1 MKLLRFGEPGSEKP
15 GAIDD
20 DGRIRDLS
28 AHIDDIGPAQLDDAT
43 LATLRAIDLKSL
55 PAVPAS
61 IRRGPPVNDI
71 RKVVCIGLN
80 YSDHAAESGLPIPE
94 EPVVFMK
101 ADTSIS
107 GPNDDVLMPL
117 VSRKLDWEV
126 ELGIIIGKQAH
137 YVEESEALDY
147 VAGYCVVNDV
157 SEREFQIEGT
167 GQWTKG
173 KSHDTFCP
181 VGPEL
186 TTRDEVADPQ
196 ALDLWLD
203 IDGKRM
209 QTGNT
214 SLMIFSVAHIISYL
228 SRYMTLRPGDLI
240 STGTPPGVGL
250 GFKPPRYLKAGEVMS
265 LGIQG
270 LGEIS
275 QKVAVH
281 PGSAKV

>member
-1 MKLLRFGEPGSEKP
+1 MKLLRFGESGFEKP
-15 GAIDD
+15 GALDE

-28 AHIDDIGPAQLDDAT
+28 GHLDDISPSMLDDASLNK
-43 LATLRAIDLKSL
+43 LAALDLKSL
-55 PAVPAS
+55 PAIPAS
-61 IRRGPPVNDI
+61 VRRGPPVDNI

-101 ADTSIS
+101 ADTSIT
-107 GPNDDVLMPL
+107 GPNDNVIMPL
-117 VSRKLDWEV
+117 VSKKLDWEV
-126 ELGIIIGKQAH
+126 ELGVVIGKTAH
-137 YVEESEALDY
+137 YVEEADALDH

-167 GQWTKG
+167 GQWVKG
-173 KSHDTFCP
+173 KSHDSFCP

-186 TTRDEVADPQ
+186 TTRDEIPDPQ

-203 IDGKRM
+203 IDGQRV
-209 QTGNT
+209 QSGST
-214 SLMIFSVAHIISYL
+214 SLMIFSVAHIVSYL

-250 GFKPPRYLKAGEVMS
+250 GMKPPRYLKAGEVMS

-275 QKVAVH
+275 QTVIMH
-281 PGSAKV
+281 PRHG

>member
-1 MKLLRFGEPGSEKP
+1 MKLLRFGEAGAEKP
-15 GAIDD
+15 GALDE

-28 AHIDDIGPAQLDDAT
+28 AHIEDIGPEQLDDAT
-43 LATLRAIDLKSL
+43 LASLAAIDLKSL

-61 IRRGPPVNDI
+61 IRRGPPVSNI

-80 YSDHAAESGLPIPE
+80 YSDHAAESGLAIPE

-101 ADTSIS
+101 ADTSIC
-107 GPNDDVLMPL
+107 GPNDDVIMPL
-117 VSRKLDWEV
+117 VSKKLDWEV

-137 YVEESEALDY
+137 YVEESEALAH

-186 TTRDEVADPQ
+186 TTRDEIADVQ

-203 IDGKRM
+203 IDGQRV
-209 QTGNT
+209 QTGST
-214 SLMIFSVAHIISYL
+214 SLMIFSVAHIVSYL

-275 QKVAVH
+275 QTVVH
-281 PGSAKV
+281 HPRHG

>member
-1 MKLLRFGEPGSEKP
+1 MKLLRYGDAGFEKP
-15 GAIDD
+15 GALDA

-28 AHIDDIGPAQLDDAT
+28 AHIEDIGPAQLDDAT
-43 LATLRAIDLKSL
+43 LARLAALDLKSL

-80 YSDHAAESGLPIPE
+80 YTDHAEESGMPIPD

-101 ADTSIS
+101 ADTSIT
-107 GPNDDVLMPL
+107 GPNDDVIIPL
-117 VSRKLDWEV
+117 SSRKLDWEV
-126 ELGIIIGKQAH
+126 ELGIIIGKTAQ
-137 YVEESEALDY
+137 YIEEAEALKH
-147 VAGYCVVNDV
+147 VAGYCVVNDI
-157 SEREFQIEGT
+157 SERAFQLEGT

-173 KSHDTFCP
+173 KSHDSFCP
-181 VGPEL
+181 LGPEL
-186 TTRDEVADPQ
+186 TTRDEVPDPQ

-203 IDGKRM
+203 IDGERV

-214 SLMIFSVAHIISYL
+214 SLMIFTVAHIVSYL
-228 SRYMTLRPGDLI
+228 SRYMTLRPGDLVI
-240 STGTPPGVGL
+240 TGTPPGVGA
-250 GFKPPRYLKAGEVMS
+250 GFKPPRFLAAGQVMT

-275 QKVAVH
+275 QKVVH
-281 PGSAKV
+281 HPLHGHA

>member
-1 MKLLRFGEPGSEKP
+1 MKLLRFGDAGAEKP
-15 GAIDD
+15 GALDS

-28 AHIDDIGPAQLDDAT
+28 SHVADIGPEQLDDVSLAT
-43 LATLRAIDLKSL
+43 LAALDLKSL

-61 IRRGPPVNDI
+61 VRRGPPVSNI

-80 YSDHAAESGLPIPE
+80 YSDHAAESGLPVPE
-94 EPVVFMK
+94 EPVIFMK
-101 ADTSIS
+101 ADTSVT
-107 GPNDDVLMPL
+107 GPNDDVMIPL
-117 VSRKLDWEV
+117 VSKKLDWEV
-126 ELGIIIGKQAH
+126 ELGVFIGKTAS
-137 YVEESEALDY
+137 YIDEANALDY
-147 VAGYCVVNDV
+147 VAGYSVINDV
-157 SEREFQIEGT
+157 SERGFQLEGT

-173 KSHDTFCP
+173 KSHDTFNP

-186 TTRDEVADPQ
+186 TTRDEIPDPQ

-203 IDGKRM
+203 VDGERV

-214 SLMIFSVAHIISYL
+214 RLMIFTVAHIVSYL

-250 GFKPPRYLKAGEVMS
+250 GFKPPRYLSAGQRMT

-270 LGEIS
+270 LGEIA
-275 QKVAVH
+275 QTVVNHPAYGKV
-281 PGSAKV
+281 

>member
-1 MKLLRFGEPGSEKP
+1 MKLLRFGDAGAEKP
-15 GAIDD
+15 GALDS

-28 AHIDDIGPAQLDDAT
+28 SHVADIGPEQLDDVSLAT
-43 LATLRAIDLKSL
+43 LAALDLKSL

-61 IRRGPPVNDI
+61 VRRGPPVSNI

-80 YSDHAAESGLPIPE
+80 YSDHAAESGLPVPE
-94 EPVVFMK
+94 EPVIFMK
-101 ADTSIS
+101 ADTSVT
-107 GPNDDVLMPL
+107 GPNDDVMIPL
-117 VSRKLDWEV
+117 VSKKLDWEV
-126 ELGIIIGKQAH
+126 ELGVFIGKTAS
-137 YVEESEALDY
+137 YIDEANALDY
-147 VAGYCVVNDV
+147 VAGYSVINDV
-157 SEREFQIEGT
+157 SERGFQLEGT

-173 KSHDTFCP
+173 KSHDTFNP

-186 TTRDEVADPQ
+186 TTRDEIPDPQ

-203 IDGKRM
+203 VDGERV

-214 SLMIFSVAHIISYL
+214 RLMIFTVAHIVSYL

-240 STGTPPGVGL
+240 STGTPPGVGM
-250 GFKPPRYLKAGEVMS
+250 GFKPPRYLSAGQRMT

-275 QKVAVH
+275 QTVVNHPAYGKV
-281 PGSAKV
+281 

>member
-1 MKLLRFGEPGSEKP
+1 MKLLRYGDAGSEKP
-15 GAIDD
+15 GALDE

-28 AHIDDIGPAQLDDAT
+28 AHVNDIGPDQLDDAS
-43 LATLRAIDLKSL
+43 LARLAELDLKSL

-61 IRRGPPVNDI
+61 VRRGPPVSNI
-71 RKVVCIGLN
+71 RKIVCIGLN
-80 YSDHAAESGLPIPE
+80 YSDHAEESGLPIPE

-101 ADTSIS
+101 ADTSIT
-107 GPNDDVLMPL
+107 GPNDDVMIPL
-117 VSRKLDWEV
+117 VSKKLDWEV
-126 ELGIIIGKQAH
+126 ELGVVIGKTAY
-137 YVEESEALDY
+137 YVEESDALNH

-167 GQWTKG
+167 GQWVKG
-173 KSHDTFCP
+173 KSHDSFCP

-186 TTRDEVADPQ
+186 TTRDDIPDPQ

-203 IDGKRM
+203 VDGERL

-228 SRYMTLRPGDLI
+228 SRHMTLRPGDLVI
-240 STGTPPGVGL
+240 TGTPPGVGL
-250 GFKPPRYLKAGEVMS
+250 GFKPPRYLSAGQVMS
-265 LGIQG
+265 LGIEG

-275 QKVAVH
+275 QKVVH
-281 PGSAKV
+281 HPAHK

>member
-1 MKLLRFGEPGSEKP
+1 MKLLRFGEPGAEKP
-15 GAIDD
+15 GALDA

-28 AHIDDIGPAQLDDAT
+28 AHIDDIGPAQLDDASLT
-43 LATLRAIDLKSL
+43 RLASLDLTSL

-61 IRRGPPVNDI
+61 IRRGPPVNGI

-101 ADTSIS
+101 ADTSIC
-107 GPNDDVLMPL
+107 GPNDDVMIPL
-117 VSRKLDWEV
+117 VSHKLDWEV
-126 ELGIIIGKQAH
+126 ELGIIIGKEAH
-137 YVEESEALDY
+137 YVEEADALDH

-157 SEREFQIEGT
+157 SERAFQIEGT

-181 VGPEL
+181 LGPEL
-186 TTRDEVADPQ
+186 TTRDEIADVQ

-203 IDGKRM
+203 IDGQRV
-209 QTGNT
+209 QTGTT

-265 LGIQG
+265 LGISG

-275 QKVAVH
+275 QTVVNH
-281 PGSAKV
+281 PRHIS

>member
-1 MKLLRFGEPGSEKP
+1 MKLLRYGDAGSEKP
-15 GAIDD
+15 GALDE

-28 AHIDDIGPAQLDDAT
+28 AHVNDIGPDQLDDAS
-43 LATLRAIDLKSL
+43 LARLAALDLKSL

-61 IRRGPPVNDI
+61 VRRGPPVSNI
-71 RKVVCIGLN
+71 RKIVCIGLN

-101 ADTSIS
+101 ADTSIT
-107 GPNDDVLMPL
+107 GPNDDVMIPL
-117 VSRKLDWEV
+117 VSKKLDWEV
-126 ELGIIIGKQAH
+126 ELGVVIGKTAY
-137 YVEESEALDY
+137 YVEESDALSH

-167 GQWTKG
+167 GQWVKG
-173 KSHDTFCP
+173 KSHDSFCP

-186 TTRDEVADPQ
+186 TTRDDIPDPQ

-203 IDGKRM
+203 VDGERL

-228 SRYMTLRPGDLI
+228 SRHMTLRAGDLVI
-240 STGTPPGVGL
+240 TGTPPGVGL
-250 GFKPPRYLKAGEVMS
+250 GFKPPRYLSAGQVMS
-265 LGIQG
+265 LGIEG

-275 QKVAVH
+275 QKVVH
-281 PGSAKV
+281 HPAHN

>member
-1 MKLLRFGEPGSEKP
+1 MKLLRYGDAGLEKP
-15 GAIDD
+15 AALDD
-20 DGRIRDLS
+20 EGRIRDLS

-43 LATLRAIDLKSL
+43 LARLASLDLKAL

-61 IRRGPPVNDI
+61 VRRGPPVNGI
-71 RKVVCIGLN
+71 RKIVCIGLN
-80 YSDHAAESGLPIPE
+80 YSDHAAESGLAIPE

-107 GPNDDVLMPL
+107 GPHDDVTMPL
-117 VSRKLDWEV
+117 VSKKLDWEV
-126 ELGIIIGKQAH
+126 ELGVVIGKTAH
-137 YVEESEALDY
+137 YVEEADALEH

-167 GQWTKG
+167 GQWVKG

-181 VGPEL
+181 IGPEL
-186 TTRDEVADPQ
+186 TTRDEIPDPQ

-203 IDGKRM
+203 IDGQRV

-214 SLMIFSVAHIISYL
+214 ALMIFSVAHIVSYL

-250 GFKPPRYLKAGEVMS
+250 GFKPPRYLKEGEVMS
-265 LGIQG
+265 LGVQG
-270 LGEIS
+270 LGEIA
-275 QKVAVH
+275 QKVVMH
-281 PGSAKV
+281 PRHG